1 MDNTTLT
8 TFLENEPL
16 IETKS
21 SLDGIENEIVGKSI
35 YYGTGLTTAK
45 AMSVGI
51 PFDVLEM
58 FLLAEKIRRHL
69 RLERIIQLI
78 ADAHALSN
86 TFVEPNKANALSQA
100 ITQTMGQVAKAVA
113 NVNSFIILRSSDLA
127 VIPEYDELYR
137 SITTDDHEYVR
148 REWTDILYL
157 KKRFD
162 LAVKLSWIIDPKA
175 KKVGYDE
182 RLFDL
187 RFREIT
193 GESMSFIYALPGRT
207 LDADRPKASPYIT
220 IPGEKRI
227 MLDPD
232 ERVKEKLER
241 AKDELSEKM
250 YNTLLKHLSHIVELF
265 GELTGERVNPNS
277 PAHEQVNTVLKSI
290 FK

>member
-58 FLLAEKIRRHL
+58 FLLAEKIKRHL
-69 RLERIIQLI
+69 QLERVIQLI

-86 TFVEPNKANALSQA
+86 PFVEPNKADALSQT
-100 ITQTMGQVAKAVA
+100 ITQTMGLVAKTVA

-127 VIPEYDELYR
+127 AIPEYDELYK
-137 SITTDDHEYVR
+137 SIATDDHEYVR

-207 LDADRPKASPYIT
+207 LDANRPKASPYIA

-227 MLDPD
+227 MLEPD

-241 AKDELSEKM
+241 AKDELPEKM
-250 YNTLLKHLSHIVELF
+250 YNTLLKHLTHIIELF
-265 GELTGERVNPNS
+265 GELTKERVNPDL
-277 PAHEQVNTVLKSI
+277 PVHEQVSIVLKRI
-290 FK
+290 FR